1 MALGSIINAQS
12 RGSVLDSIAHPNVL
26 DPAKALIGAAQ
37 GADAI
42 WRVRGAQA
50 SQAAGEAYQNAIDP
64 QTGAFD
70 ANRFRANLAAAGP
83 TAAMAAGTSLANVQN
98 ISSNQLE
105 QQKLKLGIYYGA
117 TGALPDNAS
126 YNQVI
131 NTIDHLGASGVFNST
146 DLANEKA
153 GVPKDPA
160 ALTAYIQQ
168 HRLAAASAM
177 DQYHAQ
183 YGSRQAVTTEE
194 GTFFPT
200 VPPAAQPGTP
210 SLPRG
215 LDPKWLLEQGPAVPE
230 RDSTGKP
237 TGKMI
242 PMTNGEWLE
251 MNGRLPPGTMDKLKA
266 SGYSGGNG
274 SIGTGRPPPALMNP
288 NKPSATPIPVPPV
301 PPETQPAPAPGAPAS
316 DLPPA
321 ASNAPAS
328 PGGVRVAGGGP
339 GFAPAVGAPGAP
351 SPAVAGDVNAIIT
364 GINNARA
371 AARSAPGGGAAA
383 APATPTYPAITAP
396 PAGRAN
402 QTLSPDERFRLDHA
416 GEDFR
421 KEMDK
426 SDTAVQQ
433 NALLGNM
440 LADTASFAPG
450 KDASAVQA
458 FKSRLQ
464 YWAPGIAKAF
474 DIDPGELANK
484 ESFDKIAAQI
494 ANAQGAQSDK
504 RLEVIEA
511 ATPHSEMTPAGID
524 KIIRQLQG
532 NADYLQYRA
541 KFAANYPRQYD
552 YQGYQKDLQRLDPRV
567 FQLDR
572 MTGPQRTEYLSQLD
586 DVTKNQIR
594 DALLYRQQLDKQMA
608 GGQ

>member
-215 LDPKWLLEQGPAVPE
+215 LDPKWLLEPGPAVPE

-274 SIGTGRPPPALMNP
+274 SIGTGRPPSALTNH
-288 NKPSATPIPVPPV
+288 NKPPATPIPAPPV
-301 PPETQPAPAPGAPAS
+301 PPETPPAPAPGAPAS
-316 DLPPA
+316 DLPPV

-371 AARSAPGGGAAA
+371 AAGGAPA
-383 APATPTYPAITAP
+383 APATTSAAAITAP
-396 PAGRAN
+396 PAGRAS
-402 QTLSPDERFRLDHA
+402 QTLSPDERFRLDKA
-416 GEDFR
+416 GPNFQA
-421 KEMDK
+421 EMDK

-433 NALLGNM
+433 SALLGNM
-440 LADTASFAPG
+440 LADSASFVPG
-450 KDASAVQA
+450 KDATSVQA
-458 FKSRLQ
+458 FQSRLQ
-464 YWAPGIAKAF
+464 YWAPGLAKAF
-474 DIDPGELANK
+474 GIEPSSLANK

-541 KFAANYPRQYD
+541 KLAANYPRQYD
-552 YQGYQKDLQRLDPRV
+552 YQGFQKDVQQLDPRV
-567 FQLDR
+567 FQLAR
-572 MTGPQRTEYLSQLD
+572 MTKPQRDEYRSQLD
-586 DVTKNQIR
+586 PETDKEIGR
-594 DALLYRQQLDKQMA
+594 AILYKTQLDKQM
-608 GGQ
+608 GGGP